1 MKGYGVEVQGIMT
14 ALHRHKLNQELI
26 KYGIEQMEPL
36 VNFALCCGAQS
47 SPMVIPSFGN
57 HVCVSFII
65 VSSFS
70 CSISLNVFMPFRE
83 HWCFAP
89 IIGTCIH
96 CGACAWGAWI
106 RASWLCKG
114 GCRDFCKGKASCP
127 KASLLLCS
135 WDCRWPCAVG
145 LGVRLSS
152 LFTSCSNFQV
162 YSTAALP
169 TFAIQQQFCSS
180 SIWLQFSLSIPF
192 KHLQKVGFVSLSVKK
207 HWEKENQIEY

>member
-70 CSISLNVFMPFRE
+70 CSILLNVFMPFRE
-83 HWCFAP
+83 
-89 IIGTCIH
+89 
-96 CGACAWGAWI
+96 
-106 RASWLCKG
+106 
-114 GCRDFCKGKASCP
+114 
-127 KASLLLCS
+127 
-135 WDCRWPCAVG
+135 
-145 LGVRLSS
+145 
-152 LFTSCSNFQV
+152 
-162 YSTAALP
+162 Y
-169 TFAIQQQFCSS
+169 
-180 SIWLQFSLSIPF
+180 
-192 KHLQKVGFVSLSVKK
+192 
-207 HWEKENQIEY
+207 